1 MEMNHIGSRQDAI
14 EAQVP
19 QTEALW
25 LQPNWSGP
33 LKSAPGPGSGLEL
46 VESFEEAPG

>member
-1 MEMNHIGSRQDAI
+1 M

-25 LQPNWSGP
+25 LQPNWTGP

-46 VESFEEAPG
+46 VESVEEAPGWCLIALLGTYL